1 MDDKVRTVTCPV
13 KSFTTEVE
21 LITRWFAQCY
31 RVEVDAMSGHAEW
44 KRTNLPRAGSIGE
57 QDSRLMHGL
66 EACAMISNEIL
77 AEDRKRRDKDEKKKA
92 AAKTAEQ
99 RRHGG

>member
-1 MDDKVRTVTCPV
+1 MDDKVRTVVCPV

-31 RVEVDAMSGHAEW
+31 AIQVDAMSGHAEW
-44 KRTNLPRAGSIGE
+44 KRTNLPRAGGIGE

-66 EACAMISNEIL
+66 EACAAISNEIL
-77 AEDRKRRDKDEKKKA
+77 VEDRKRRDKEKKKEA
-92 AAKTAEQ
+92 EAKK
-99 RRHGG
+99 RG